1 MALSIHF
8 AWRGALLKCW
18 FYLPPPLL
26 LWKLKKWLTKPHTGA
41 QACFQNTP
49 PVLKRNNEMNTGL
62 QDWLQRLNTIH
73 HKNWPGKVHP
83 MEPAVLLCFVPV
95 GLQILNI
102 DPFRTFGY
110 ILHLEKDTQVV
121 FLLSQRGEGHR
132 EPASC
137 VATTGRVCAAW
148 RKYDINTMY
157 VNTLSKFWMTFSF
170 IIIALVKQPCTVCP

>member
-1 MALSIHF
+1 MLRLDFKTLLPYWSAITKWIQDYRIDYKDWIQSITRTDLARCIPWNLQYCSALYQL
-8 AWRGALLKCW
+8 ACK
-18 FYLPPPLL
+18 YLT
-26 LWKLKKWLTKPHTGA
+26 LTPSGH
-41 QACFQNTP
+41 
-49 PVLKRNNEMNTGL
+49 
-62 QDWLQRLNTIH
+62 
-73 HKNWPGKVHP
+73 
-83 MEPAVLLCFVPV
+83 
-95 GLQILNI
+95 
-102 DPFRTFGY
+102 FGY

-157 VNTLSKFWMTFSF
+157 VNTLSKFWMPFSF